1 MFEKMETEEKNA
13 FLSCFAIH
21 QRVTIGG
28 DIQAL
33 VTAIQFQG
41 ENYVLIKCEWISA
54 GNVNSAWFDEKQL
67 EIFME
72 ER

>member
-13 FLSCFAIH
+13 FLSRFAIH
-21 QRVTIGG
+21 QRVTIAG

-41 ENYVLIKCEWISA
+41 ENYVLVKCEWISA
-54 GNVNSAWFDEKQL
+54 GALNAAWFDENQL
-67 EIFME
+67 KMLTG
-72 ER
+72 

>member
-1 MFEKMETEEKNA
+1 MKFESDFSLYQTVIIA
-13 FLSCFAIH
+13 
-21 QRVTIGG
+21 G

-54 GNVNSAWFDEKQL
+54 GCLNSAWFDEKQL

-72 ER
+72 E